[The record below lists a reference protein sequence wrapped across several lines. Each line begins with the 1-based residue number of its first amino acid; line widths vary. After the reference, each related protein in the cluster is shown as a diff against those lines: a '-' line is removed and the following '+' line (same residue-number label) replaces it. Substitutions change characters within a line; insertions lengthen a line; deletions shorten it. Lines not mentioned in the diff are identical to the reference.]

1 MFTITDIILKSLQ
14 LYLFCYM
21 GVYWLISLVFYF
33 LDKKSM
39 IYVPITNLKIQP
51 EKMIDFNKYHQTMFN
66 VFLNQILSIP
76 FLIIPISL
84 IYYIGNDMSL
94 TIPSYWILS
103 KHIVLSLLIFDII
116 FFVSHYFSHCGYLYK
131 YFHKIHHEWPSPVAV
146 AAHYNHFIEHLI
158 LNIFA
163 PAISIIIIGANYFTM
178 CLWFIIATIAAH

>member
-1 MFTITDIILKSLQ
+1 
-14 LYLFCYM
+14 
-21 GVYWLISLVFYF
+21 
-33 LDKKSM
+33 
-39 IYVPITNLKIQP
+39 
-51 EKMIDFNKYHQTMFN
+51 MIDFNKYHQTMFN

-146 AAHYNHFIEHLI
+146 AAHYNHFIEHLF

-178 CLWFIIATIAAH
+178 CLWFIIATIAVTFTHSGYSFAGATRHDYHHHYYKAEYGVFISDYLFGTNI